1 MLGSIGDW
9 GGMEKPSKL
18 PSFGGKIKRGRRK
31 GRGAGLDGGPARLR
45 PEPRM
50 DVRPPAGRE
59 GRRRSIVRIKV
70 TWTLED
76 GATRLSEFC
85 RVLLCVRV
93 WYRVRLQT
101 QENQEKFLNGNY
113 LYGGVI
119 SGLKYCAFAMI
130 KARKMCD
137 VSQQNRKQ

>member
-101 QENQEKFLNGNY
+101 QENQEVFEWKLFIWRCYFRPQILC
-113 LYGGVI
+113 I
-119 SGLKYCAFAMI
+119 
-130 KARKMCD
+130 CD
-137 VSQQNRKQ
+137 DKCKKNV